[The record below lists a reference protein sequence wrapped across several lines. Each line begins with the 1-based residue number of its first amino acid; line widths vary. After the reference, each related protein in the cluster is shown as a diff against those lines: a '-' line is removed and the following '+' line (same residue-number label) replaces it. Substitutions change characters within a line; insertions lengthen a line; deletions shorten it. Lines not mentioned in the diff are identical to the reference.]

1 MSEACLG
8 VIRFLRAQLVA
19 FIYSSIILLLVVL
32 TGCVQYVKYV
42 PDPEKDVYE
51 WIANV
56 SRQRSFSYEYETKMR
71 SVSVKARG
79 YCEVGMGE
87 RVSGSWLGAGETQDF
102 EYIGLGHLEYTR
114 GNGSWEKNS
123 RGEQSDFLTQ
133 LSRILTTDRY
143 EYQGFDHGYWYR
155 FVANV
160 PFLEPERRKEMI
172 GLIKISDDDFLPSYV
187 WAGLPDS
194 STFWSARVWGFNS
207 RGRVK
212 PPKKDRLDYLVTG
225 ALNNEG
231 LRLLKKRLG
240 ILNIDYRI
248 RRIKEGLHLSVPA
261 HYGIGDIEALLR
273 PGGMVLHA
281 VATRAEL
288 ACRVAYLGDDHNKP
302 IFLSDSLM
310 TEHDIRDVSVHF
322 DQRST
327 PYLSLVLRKKRNL
340 PSTMALLVDS
350 ILVATVTIDT
360 LKRLNRIDL
369 YPEMQYH
376 EMEILRAYILQPLD
390 TLRIIFSGGAIH

>member
-1 MSEACLG
+1 MSDACLD
-8 VIRFLRAQLVA
+8 VIRLFRPRVVA
-19 FIYSSIILLLVVL
+19 FIYCSFILLLVVL
-32 TGCVQYVKYV
+32 AGCVQHVRYV

-51 WIANV
+51 WIANIG
-56 SRQRSFSYEYETKMR
+56 RQRSFSYEYETKVR

-79 YCEVGMGE
+79 YCEVGIGE
-87 RVSGSWLGAGETQDF
+87 RVSGSWVGTGETQDF
-102 EYIGLGHLEYTR
+102 EYVGLGDLEYSR
-114 GNGSWEKNS
+114 GDGKWEKNS

-133 LSRILTTDRY
+133 MGRILMTERY
-143 EYQGFDHGYWYR
+143 EYQGFDQGYWYR
-155 FVANV
+155 FMANV

-172 GLIKISDDDFLPSYV
+172 GLIRISDDDFLPSYV

-231 LRLLKKRLG
+231 LRSLKKRLG
-240 ILNIDYRI
+240 ILNIDCQI
-248 RRIKEGLHLSVPA
+248 REIGEGALLSVPA
-261 HYGIGDIEALLR
+261 HHGIGDIEALLR
-273 PGGMVLHA
+273 PGGMALYA
-281 VATRAEL
+281 VATRPEL
-288 ACRVAYLGDDHNKP
+288 AFRVAYLGGDHNKP
-302 IFLSDSLM
+302 VFLSDSLM
-310 TEHDIRDVSVHF
+310 TENDIRDVRVRF

-327 PYLSLVLRKKRNL
+327 PYLSLVLRKKSSL
-340 PSTMALLVDS
+340 PSTIALRVDS
-350 ILVATVTIDT
+350 MLVATVTIDT

-369 YPEMQYH
+369 YPEMQYR

-390 TLRIIFSGGAIH
+390 TLRIRFSGGAAH